1 MSSETYK
8 KTEDVEDRLE
18 VNLGVPEKQPRDL
31 GIHKVVFTGHG
42 ETAEPP
48 MEGCIKPAM
57 EAITIVQDD
66 HCQWDKEIEARN
78 RSVRR
83 RIISSSVIC
92 LLFIG
97 MEFGGGLLSNS
108 LVIAADAT
116 QLLTVFSTLMV
127 SLFALE
133 LSSRRSNK
141 ARPITLSWYRF
152 EVMAALF
159 SVLLTWVLSSV
170 VLYLAFDRIVTG
182 DFVLD
187 VDMMLATSAFGVVA
201 NLLMGM
207 ALHNNCQA
215 RGQGGCQGALNTNV
229 RAAFMHIVFDFM
241 FSLGVFVT
249 ALFIDCCP
257 DWHIVDPIC
266 TFVFSIFV
274 LLITLALLKDILNLL
289 MNAMPRGIYLD
300 EVLKTLLTTEGVQ
313 QVDNMKLWVVSLDK
327 IALSAH
333 LTIRPGADHNEV
345 LKNAS
350 RKIHAKYNFYE
361 MTLHIEAFQDNT
373 AAEPQTPPPETE

>member
-1 MSSETYK
+1 MSNESYK
-8 KTEDVEDRLE
+8 KADEVDEKPP

-31 GIHKVVFTGHG
+31 GIHKIVFNGH
-42 ETAEPP
+42 TEPADSSID
-48 MEGCIKPAM
+48 GSLKPSI

-66 HCQWDKEIEARN
+66 YCQRDKELEARN

-83 RIISSSVIC
+83 RIITSSVIC
-92 LLFIG
+92 LIFIG

-127 SLFALE
+127 SMTALE
-133 LSSRRSNK
+133 LSGRRPGR
-141 ARPITLSWYRF
+141 ARPYTISWYRF

-159 SVLLTWVLSSV
+159 TVLLTWVLSSI

-207 ALHNNCQA
+207 SLHNNCQA

-229 RAAFMHIVFDFM
+229 RAAFLHIVFDFM
-241 FSLGVFVT
+241 FSLGVFIT

-274 LLITLALLKDILNLL
+274 LFITLALLKDILNLL
-289 MNAMPRGIYLD
+289 MNAMPKGIFID
-300 EVLKTLLTTEGVQ
+300 EVLKTLLTTDGVQ
-313 QVDNMKLWVVSLDK
+313 QVDNMRLWALSLDK

-333 LTIRPGADHNEV
+333 LTLRPGADHNEV
-345 LKNAS
+345 LKTAS
-350 RKIHAKYNFYE
+350 RNIHANYSFYE

-373 AAEPQTPPPETE
+373 PEGHKPQPVDIK